1 MDHDDY
7 WTKQIEEWERSK
19 QTQKS
24 FCIEHGLSYTRF
36 LYWRNKK
43 NKQRRTAVHGSSI
56 GSRPTH
62 PQWLPVT
69 LGDGPTSPTPT
80 PTPTP
85 EYALSL
91 RVNHL
96 QLEFTESSDPAWL
109 RQVVEE
115 LSKVPLS

>member
-80 PTPTP
+80 PTP